1 MMKGNSPH
9 QTNPKD
15 DMSNNE
21 INGNIDHSDQG
32 NDTEQQDGD
41 TLKSTQGH
49 PYEALTPD
57 CMIDAV
63 ESQGYLSD
71 ARILGLNSYENRVY
85 QVGIE
90 DRAPL
95 IAKFYRPGRWT
106 DEQIHE
112 EHDYTLHLADLDIPV
127 VPPIRNDAGD
137 TLFHHAGFRFALYRR
152 QGGHAPELDRWDNL
166 EVIGRFLGRV
176 HAASGEHLFQHRPN
190 VDIDSYGH
198 QSIQFLLEKQFI
210 PVELEAAYSS
220 LCEDLI
226 AVISQRFNETQFTTL
241 RLHGDCHPGNI
252 LWRDDSPHFVDFDD
266 ARNGPA
272 IQDLWMLLSG
282 DRDQQTGQLKKLLQG
297 YQQFCHFSPAE
308 LNLVESLR
316 SLRIMQYSAWLAR
329 RWDDPAFPMNF
340 PWFNTQRYWSDHIL
354 QLREQLA
361 LLNEP
366 PLQITL

>member
-1 MMKGNSPH
+1 MSDEDIDSQVDGNVAP
-9 QTNPKD
+9 PD
-15 DMSNNE
+15 PESNLDE
-21 INGNIDHSDQG
+21 AIEEKVSDQ
-32 NDTEQQDGD
+32 
-41 TLKSTQGH
+41 SGH

-90 DRAPL
+90 DSDPL
-95 IAKFYRPGRWT
+95 IAKFYRPERWS
-106 DEQIHE
+106 DEQILE
-112 EHDYTLHLADLDIPV
+112 EHEYSLHLAELEIPV
-127 VPPIRNDAGD
+127 VPPLRNKNGE

-152 QGGHAPELDRWDNL
+152 QGGHAPELDQWDNL

-176 HAASGEHLFQHRPN
+176 HAASGEHLFQHRPT

-198 QSIQFLLEKQFI
+198 QSVKFLLENHFI
-210 PVELEAAYSS
+210 PPELESAYSS
-220 LCEDLI
+220 LSQDLI
-226 AVISQRFNETQFTTL
+226 NVISQRFEETHFLTL

-282 DRDQQTGQLKKLLQG
+282 DRDQQSGQLKKLMQG
-297 YQQFCHFSPAE
+297 YQQFCPFSPAE

-316 SLRIMQYSAWLAR
+316 SLRIMQYAAWLAR

-361 LLNEP
+361 LLNEA
-366 PLQITL
+366 PLQVER